1 MNKSMFSGW
10 RHVFSFTFKQGTE
23 SNRFKA
29 VTIGMALLLL
39 LGGMS
44 ISIIMAFV
52 QKSDAEEV
60 SPIEVVHVIDE
71 TGLDVLYLDG
81 FMEAYKDKYPTI
93 SFKEATGTVEQ
104 VWDGLE
110 KAAVGEEP
118 DENAAEPDMILHL
131 TKEEKGYAM
140 SLYMQETASLS
151 EGDGKDF
158 LDDLM
163 LVMEQSKLFSSG
175 IGMEKL
181 IYVMSGV
188 NWTMLDA
195 GEQEKSVGEELV
207 GLLLPM
213 ILMFFIY
220 IMNLV
225 YGMSIGNVV
234 SSEKTSKLM
243 EMILTLTKPYGLI
256 FGKIFAM
263 ASIAI
268 MQMFLWIA
276 CFVGGFIAGD
286 FVAKEMVYPEYTNV
300 IMEVFELIG
309 NQDGSTA
316 FTAGAFILSIVTVCI
331 GFLFYCVIAGTCASF
346 ATKAEELGQVM
357 GIYQMIMIAG
367 FFGAYMLP
375 SMQRNES
382 INTILRIVPITSA
395 YLLPGD
401 VVVGNVSIGLGCLYF
416 GILLLTTLVLL
427 VIAGKVYKNQMFYRG
442 KSILDR
448 FKKKK
453 KEK

>member
-23 SNRFKA
+23 GNRFKA
-29 VTIGMALLLL
+29 VTIGMALFLL
-39 LGGMS
+39 LGGMA
-44 ISIIMAFV
+44 ISIIMAFG
-52 QKSDAEEV
+52 QKSDDEEV

-71 TGLDVLYLDG
+71 SGLDTLYLDG
-81 FMEAYKDKYPTI
+81 FLEAYKEDYPTLT
-93 SFKEATGTVEQ
+93 FKTATGTVEQ
-104 VWDGLE
+104 VWGTLE
-110 KAAVGEEP
+110 KTAVGEEA

-131 TKEEKGYAM
+131 TKEEEGYGM
-140 SLYMQETASLS
+140 SLYMQESASLS
-151 EGDGKDF
+151 EGDGEEF

-163 LVMEQSKLFSSG
+163 IVMEQSKLLSSG

-181 IYVMSGV
+181 VYVMSGV

-207 GLLLPM
+207 SLLLPM

-276 CFVGGFIAGD
+276 CFVGGFFAGD
-286 FVAKEMVYPEYTNV
+286 FVAKEMVYPEYNN
-300 IMEVFELIG
+300 IILDVFELIA
-309 NQDGSTA
+309 NQEGSTA
-316 FTAGAFILSIVTVCI
+316 FTAGAFVVSIVTVCI

-346 ATKAEELGQVM
+346 ATKAEDLAQCM
-357 GIYQMIMIAG
+357 AIYQLIMIGG

-375 SMQRNES
+375 SMQGDEF

-395 YLLPGD
+395 YMLPGD
-401 VVVGNVSIGLGCLYF
+401 LVVGNVSVGWGCLYM

-442 KSILDR
+442 QSVLAR

>member
-23 SNRFKA
+23 GKRFKA
-29 VTIGMALLLL
+29 VTIGMALFLL
-39 LGGMS
+39 LGGMA
-44 ISIIMAFV
+44 ISVIMALV

-71 TGLDVLYLDG
+71 SGLDVLYLDG
-81 FMEAYKDKYPTI
+81 FLEVYKEEYPTLT
-93 SFKEATGTVEQ
+93 FKEATGTVEQ
-104 VWDGLE
+104 VWGSLE
-110 KAAVGEEP
+110 KNS
-118 DENAAEPDMILHL
+118 DENAAEPDLILHL
-131 TKEEKGYAM
+131 TKEENGYGM
-140 SLYMQETASLS
+140 NLYMQESAILAES
-151 EGDGKDF
+151 DGKDF
-158 LDDLM
+158 LDDMM
-163 LVMEQSKLFSSG
+163 LVMEQSKLLSSG

-181 IYVMSGV
+181 VYVMSGV
-188 NWTMLDA
+188 NWTIMDA
-195 GEQEKSVGEELV
+195 GEQEKSEGEEVV
-207 GLLLPM
+207 GLLIPM
-213 ILMFFIY
+213 LLMFFIY

-225 YGMSIGNVV
+225 YGVSIGNVV

-268 MQMFLWIA
+268 LQMFLWIG

-286 FVAKEMVYPEYTNV
+286 FVAKEMVYPEYTNA
-300 IMEVFELIG
+300 ILEVFELIS
-309 NQDGSTA
+309 NQEGSTA

-346 ATKAEELGQVM
+346 ATKAEDLAQCM
-357 GIYQMIMIAG
+357 AIYQLIMIAG

-375 SMQRNES
+375 VMNGSET
-382 INTILRIVPITSA
+382 INTILRIVPVTSA

-401 VVVGNVSIGLGCLYF
+401 LVVGNVSIGLGSLYM
-416 GILLLTTLVLL
+416 GILLLTTLALL

-442 KSILDR
+442 QSILDR

-453 KEK
+453 KQK

>member
-23 SNRFKA
+23 GKRFKG
-29 VTIGMALLLL
+29 VTIGMALFLL
-39 LGGMS
+39 LGGMA

-52 QKSDAEEV
+52 QKSDDEEV
-60 SPIEVVHVIDE
+60 SPIKVVHVIDE
-71 TGLDVLYLDG
+71 SGLDVLYLDG
-81 FMEAYKDKYPTI
+81 FLEAYKEEYPTLT
-93 SFKEATGTVEQ
+93 FKEATGTVEQ
-104 VWDGLE
+104 VWESLE
-110 KAAVGEEP
+110 KAEAGE
-118 DENAAEPDMILHL
+118 NTAEPDMILHL
-131 TKEEKGYAM
+131 TKEEEGYGM
-140 SLYMQETASLS
+140 NLYMQETASLS

-158 LDDLM
+158 LDDLT

-181 IYVMSGV
+181 VYVMSGV
-188 NWTMLDA
+188 SYTMLDA

-207 GLLLPM
+207 AVFAPM
-213 ILMFFIY
+213 ILVLFIY

-268 MQMFLWIA
+268 LQMLLWVG
-276 CFVGGFIAGD
+276 CFVVGFVAGD
-286 FVAKEMVYPEYTNV
+286 YVAKEMIYPEYNNV
-300 IMEVFELIG
+300 VLEVINLIS
-309 NQDGSTA
+309 NQEGSTA
-316 FTAGAFILSIVTVCI
+316 FTIGAFVLSIVTVCI
-331 GFLFYCVIAGTCASF
+331 SFLFYCVIAGTCASF
-346 ATKAEELGQVM
+346 ATKAEDLAQAM
-357 GIYQMIMIAG
+357 SIYQLIMIGG
-367 FFGAYMLP
+367 FFCAYMFP
-375 SMQRNES
+375 MQEKEF

-395 YLLPGD
+395 YLLPGAL
-401 VVVGNVSIGLGCLYF
+401 VVCNISVGLGCLYMD
-416 GILLLTTLVLL
+416 ILLLSTLVLF

-442 KSILDR
+442 QSILDR

-453 KEK
+453 KQK

>member
-104 VWDGLE
+104 VWEGLE
-110 KAAVGEEP
+110 KTEAGEDMP
-118 DENAAEPDMILHL
+118 EPDMILHL

-151 EGDGKDF
+151 EGDGEDF
-158 LDDLM
+158 LNDLM

-181 IYVMSGV
+181 VYVMSGV

-234 SSEKTSKLM
+234 TSKLM

-268 MQMFLWIA
+268 LQMFLWIA

-286 FVAKEMVYPEYTNV
+286 FVAKEMIYPEYTNV

-375 SMQRNES
+375 PMKES
-382 INTILRIVPITSA
+382 EFINTILRIVPITSA

-401 VVVGNVSIGLGCLYF
+401 LVVGNVSVGLGCLYM
-416 GILLLTTLVLL
+416 GILLLTTLLLL

-442 KSILDR
+442 QSILDR

-453 KEK
+453 KQK

>member
-23 SNRFKA
+23 SKRFKG
-29 VTIGMALLLL
+29 VTIGMALFLL
-39 LGGMS
+39 LGGMA
-44 ISIIMAFV
+44 ISIIMAYV

-60 SPIEVVHVIDE
+60 SPIEVVHVINE
-71 TGLDVLYLDG
+71 TGLEVLYLDG
-81 FMEAYKDKYPTI
+81 FTEAYKDKYPTI
-93 SFKEATGTVEQ
+93 TFKEATGTVEQ
-104 VWDGLE
+104 VWAGLE
-110 KAAVGEEP
+110 KTQAGE
-118 DENAAEPDMILHL
+118 NSSEPDMILHL
-131 TKEEKGYAM
+131 TKEEKGYGM

-151 EGDGKDF
+151 EGDGEDF

-188 NWTMLDA
+188 SMTMLDA
-195 GEQEKSVGEELV
+195 GEQEKSEGEEV
-207 GLLLPM
+207 VAMLLPM
-213 ILMFFIY
+213 LIIFFIY

-243 EMILTLTKPYGLI
+243 EMILTFTKPYGLI

-268 MQMFLWIA
+268 LQMLLWIA
-276 CFVGGFIAGD
+276 SFVGGFIAGD
-286 FVAKEMVYPEYTNV
+286 YVAKEMIYPEYTNV
-300 IMEVFELIG
+300 IMEVFELIS
-309 NQDGSTA
+309 NQEGSTA
-316 FTAGAFILSIVTVCI
+316 FTIGAFVLGIVTACI

-367 FFGAYMLP
+367 FFCAYMLP
-375 SMQRNES
+375 MQEQGV
-382 INTILRIVPITSA
+382 ILTILRIVPITSA

-401 VVVGNVSIGLGCLYF
+401 VVVGNVSVGLGCLYF

-442 KSILDR
+442 QSILDR

-453 KEK
+453 KQK